1 MKIKLSNYI
10 IFILINLSLYYLYDF
25 EKDHF
30 NIDNILG
37 FYPLFG
43 FFACLI
49 LIIIA
54 KALSSILKR
63 DDKYYD

>member
-54 KALSSILKR
+54 KALSYILKR

>member
-1 MKIKLSNYI
+1 MKIKFSTYI
-10 IFILINLSLYYLYDF
+10 IFILINLSFYYLYDF

-30 NIDNILG
+30 DIDNILG

-43 FFACLI
+43 FFACLT

-54 KALSSILKR
+54 KVLSYILKR
-63 DDKYYD
+63 NDKYYD